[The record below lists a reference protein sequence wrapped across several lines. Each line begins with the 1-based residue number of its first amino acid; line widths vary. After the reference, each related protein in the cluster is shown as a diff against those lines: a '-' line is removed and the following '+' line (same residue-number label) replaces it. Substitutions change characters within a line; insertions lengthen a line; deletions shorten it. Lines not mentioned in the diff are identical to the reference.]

1 MTFLKLKNPLVL
13 SPMADVTN
21 VAFRLLCKER
31 GAALVLTEF
40 ASAEGVVRNPEENKR
55 IVVVEKERPVGIQ
68 FFGSDAVN
76 LKKSIELVKH
86 TCDFVD
92 INFGCP
98 SSKIMACGGGSALL
112 NNPQKVHDLLK
123 PLCETGFPITCKI
136 RLGITNNNITAVDV
150 AKKAEEAGVKMI
162 AVHGRT
168 KEQGY
173 SGKAD
178 WSMIKKVKEAVSIP
192 VVGNGDVTEP
202 QHVVAMREQTGCDYV
217 MIARGAIGDPH
228 IFKRCVTYLKTGELI
243 PKPTLQ
249 EQLQLFFR
257 YVELLKKYQLDNF
270 AYVRQCAQ
278 HFTKGYSHAA
288 TLRGKLNTIK
298 NDEELH
304 NLLSSFSK
312 Q

>member
-1 MTFLKLKNPLVL
+1 
-13 SPMADVTN
+13 
-21 VAFRLLCKER
+21 
-31 GAALVLTEF
+31 
-40 ASAEGVVRNPEENKR
+40 
-55 IVVVEKERPVGIQ
+55 
-68 FFGSDAVN
+68 
-76 LKKSIELVKH
+76 
-86 TCDFVD
+86 
-92 INFGCP
+92 
-98 SSKIMACGGGSALL
+98 
-112 NNPQKVHDLLK
+112 
-123 PLCETGFPITCKI
+123 
-136 RLGITNNNITAVDV
+136 
-150 AKKAEEAGVKMI
+150 MI

-228 IFKRCVTYLKTGELI
+228 IFKRCATYLKTGELI

-249 EQLQLFFR
+249 EQLELFFR

-278 HFTKGYSHAA
+278 HFTKGYPYAA
-288 TLRGKLNTIK
+288 ALRGKLLSVKTI
-298 NDEELH
+298 EELQK
-304 NLLSSFSK
+304 LLYAFSE